1 MQAYGQAH
9 GQAHVCLLENQH
21 NYLTT
26 YPPTDDAARPPQAFE
41 GDGLKSA
48 ATDGDKQKSVA
59 TNGNKQKLVATNED
73 KHKSVATN
81 GDKQKV
87 FCHEWR

>member
-1 MQAYGQAH
+1 M
-9 GQAHVCLLENQH
+9 AHVCLLENQR

-41 GDGLKSA
+41 GHKLKSA
-48 ATDGDKQKSVA
+48 ATDGDKQKSVT
-59 TNGNKQKLVATNED
+59 TNGDKQKLVATNDD